1 MKFYIYIFF
10 LFYLP
15 TKYRFL
21 IVLNSSVKSVIHSYF
36 ILKQLIFRSIH
47 NIQLFKNTFCK
58 LHILFANTRISF
70 NDMKLKQL
78 SVSKFHGFLYLEE
91 VSMFSQSFICSF
103 FSNCRII
110 IIFFLLTFKRSWKN
124 QMMLLPKIEGPHALD
139 PLPLIIT
146 LLYFLFILEKKR
158 TSALT
163 LLSSCLTCFPFTN
176 LSFPL
181 SFLSQLLLKPF
192 LLPLFSVLSDR
203 WFS

>member
-1 MKFYIYIFF
+1 M
-10 LFYLP
+10 
-15 TKYRFL
+15 
-21 IVLNSSVKSVIHSYF
+21 
-36 ILKQLIFRSIH
+36 
-47 NIQLFKNTFCK
+47 
-58 LHILFANTRISF
+58 HILFANTRISF
-70 NDMKLKQL
+70 NDMKLKYL

-103 FSNCRII
+103 FSNCRFFF
-110 IIFFLLTFKRSWKN
+110 FFLRFKRSWKN

-146 LLYFLFILEKKR
+146 LLYFLFVLEI

-163 LLSSCLTCFPFTN
+163 LLSSCLICFPFTN

-203 WFS
+203 WFSWHYEQCLFLQEKHFLLYIVFPFSSGPAYPKDVLVFFLF

>member
-1 MKFYIYIFF
+1 M
-10 LFYLP
+10 
-15 TKYRFL
+15 
-21 IVLNSSVKSVIHSYF
+21 
-36 ILKQLIFRSIH
+36 
-47 NIQLFKNTFCK
+47 
-58 LHILFANTRISF
+58 HILVANTRISF
-70 NDMKLKQL
+70 NDMKLKYL

-110 IIFFLLTFKRSWKN
+110 FFFFAEV
-124 QMMLLPKIEGPHALD
+124 QE
-139 PLPLIIT
+139 
-146 LLYFLFILEKKR
+146 ILEESNDVAAKDRGTTCFRSTSINNHSSVLLIYLRKK

-163 LLSSCLTCFPFTN
+163 LLSSCLICFPFTN

-203 WFS
+203 WFSWHYEQCLFLQEKHFLLYIVFPFSSGPAYPKDVLVFFLF